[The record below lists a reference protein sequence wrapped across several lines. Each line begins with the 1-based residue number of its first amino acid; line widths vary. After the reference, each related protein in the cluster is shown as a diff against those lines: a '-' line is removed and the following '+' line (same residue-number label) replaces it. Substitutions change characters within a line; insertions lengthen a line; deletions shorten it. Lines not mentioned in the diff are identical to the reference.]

1 MAHLKEHHAE
11 VYVEAFS
18 AQKLR
23 ERVNSGA
30 KAVDRVDTST
40 TGTNKHS
47 KNRTIGN
54 VYFLLASSTFYLL
67 VALL

>member
-1 MAHLKEHHAE
+1 MAHLKEHHAK

-18 AQKLR
+18 AQKSR

-47 KNRTIGN
+47 MNRTIGN
-54 VYFLLASSTFYLL
+54 IKEVLLASKKCY
-67 VALL
+67 